1 MISLRSSCA
10 ERRICSIPRSRPVVH
25 TLVARKLR
33 DRARNS
39 ASRSPV
45 TASARPYIGEVSI
58 IRPSSSSSRFST
70 WRNGRLPVSSEP
82 TSKARHVPRPMTGI
96 GSPVDGT
103 GRVIIAAADT
113 WSVHPEFLEQRV
125 ADRVEVEPVLGD
137 ERARLDDNVV
147 DVPDHLEALVEIR
160 GVKAEPFAE
169 DLHEIDDLEA
179 APVADIAKLAMTGMV
194 DRGERRHAGVGDGGE
209 LARYKLA
216 LEGRQ
221 HRQGVGLG
229 SDAGHVNLDKLDTG
243 DDRQQLAYCRLH
255 RRQNRP
261 FVQSHAFLDA

>member
-10 ERRICSIPRSRPVVH
+10 ERRICSIPSSRPVVH

-113 WSVHPEFLEQRV
+113 WSVRPKLLKQRV
-125 ADRVEVEPVLGD
+125 TDRIEVEPVLGD
-137 ERARLDDNVV
+137 QRGSLDDDVV
-147 DVPDHLEALVEIR
+147 DVPDHLEPFVEIR
-160 GVKAEPFAE
+160 GMEAEPFAE

-179 APVADIAKLAMTGMV
+179 APVTDIAKLAVAGMV
-194 DRGERRHAGVGDGGE
+194 DRRERCHAGIGHRGQLAGDEVALERREYGQA
-209 LARYKLA
+209 
-216 LEGRQ
+216 
-221 HRQGVGLG
+221 VGLG
-229 SDAGHVNLDKLDTG
+229 SDARNIDLDKLDTRY
-243 DDRQQLAYCRLH
+243 DRQQLAH
-255 RRQNRP
+255 R
-261 FVQSHAFLDA
+261 FLDRKSV